1 MRMLL
6 SSSLAAADDA
16 PVLERADCAPSIVPR
31 RVLLVERVLCCSRR
45 AIRPRF
51 LRYWLMRLLPAHSFA
66 AANILA
72 DRDAYISAVSSTDG
86 RTDEHADGGA
96 DNAPDRT
103 ADVNADI
110 SAISRNVHDR
120 NRSPNGRMR
129 SARRQ
134 LLYV

>member
-1 MRMLL
+1 M
-6 SSSLAAADDA
+6 
-16 PVLERADCAPSIVPR
+16 
-31 RVLLVERVLCCSRR
+31 
-45 AIRPRF
+45 
-51 LRYWLMRLLPAHSFA
+51 RYWLLRLLPEHAFA
-66 AANILA
+66 AANVLA
-72 DRDAYISAVSSTDG
+72 DYHADSRTNISPDG
-86 RTDEHADGGA
+86 RTDEHANGGA

-134 LLYV
+134 LLYL

>member
-1 MRMLL
+1 MH
-6 SSSLAAADDA
+6 
-16 PVLERADCAPSIVPR
+16 CR
-31 RVLLVERVLCCSRR
+31 RWQ
-45 AIRPRF
+45 AIRPNG
-51 LRYWLMRLLPAHSFA
+51 LRYWLRLLCGHSFA
-66 AANILA
+66 AANVLA

-120 NRSPNGRMR
+120 N
-129 SARRQ
+129 
-134 LLYV
+134 

>member
-16 PVLERADCAPSIVPR
+16 SVLERADGTPSIVPR

-86 RTDEHADGGA
+86 RTDEHADSYANHG
-96 DNAPDRT
+96 RT
-103 ADVNADI
+103 IGHA
-110 SAISRNVHDR
+110 SC
-120 NRSPNGRMR
+120 
-129 SARRQ
+129 
-134 LLYV
+134 

>member
-1 MRMLL
+1 ML
-6 SSSLAAADDA
+6 
-16 PVLERADCAPSIVPR
+16 PVHA
-31 RVLLVERVLCCSRR
+31 
-45 AIRPRF
+45 
-51 LRYWLMRLLPAHSFA
+51 FA
-66 AANILA
+66 AANVLA
-72 DRDAYISAVSSTDG
+72 DYHADSRTNISPDG
-86 RTDEHADGGA
+86 RTDEHANGSA

-120 NRSPNGRMR
+120 NRSPNRRMR